1 VTAGRVS
8 IERIKTTVA
17 ADYGVTSR
25 EIDSQRRHKRYIAP
39 RHVAMYLACQLTPY
53 STTMVGR
60 LFGRRDHTTI
70 LAAHRKIAALRER
83 DIFMD
88 GRLRRLERELEPPG
102 LRVPELQLAFLIGPL
117 FDTALEAAA

>member
-1 VTAGRVS
+1 MTAARVS

-25 EIDSQRRHKRYIAP
+25 EIDSQRRQKRYIAP
-39 RHVAMYLACQLTPY
+39 RHVAMYLACELTPH
-53 STTMVGR
+53 STVAIGR
-60 LFGRRDHTTI
+60 RFGQRDHTTI
-70 LAAHRKIAALRER
+70 FAAHRKIAALRER

-102 LRVPELQLAFLIGPL
+102 LQCPNSSSLS
-117 FDTALEAAA
+117 